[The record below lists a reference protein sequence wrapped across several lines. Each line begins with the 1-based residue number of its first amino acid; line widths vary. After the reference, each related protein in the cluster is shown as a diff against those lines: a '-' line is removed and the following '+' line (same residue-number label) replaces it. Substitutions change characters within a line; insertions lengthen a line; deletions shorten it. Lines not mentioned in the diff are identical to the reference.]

1 MNMLILLLSLVWV
14 MIAAMEIVN
23 FVTDKAAAV
32 KETAQR
38 KAVFQ
43 SFYEADKQL
52 KYLK

>member
-1 MNMLILLLSLVWV
+1 MDMFMVLLSLILV
-14 MIAAMEIVN
+14 MIAAMEIAD
-23 FVTDKAAAV
+23 FVSDKAAAI

-43 SFYEADKQL
+43 SFYAADKTL

>member
-1 MNMLILLLSLVWV
+1 MDMLILLLSLVRV
-14 MIAAMEIVN
+14 MIAAMEIAD
-23 FVTDKAAAV
+23 FVSDKAAAV

>member
-1 MNMLILLLSLVWV
+1 MDMFMLLLCFVWV
-14 MIAAMEIVN
+14 MIAAMKIAD
-23 FVTDKAAAV
+23 FISDKAAAV
-32 KETAQR
+32 KKTAQR